1 MRCRRN
7 GETPSWPRGVVARYA
22 ALVLAASAVPLAG
35 VAAAQ
40 ETPPAVPET
49 PAAAEA
55 APAATPPERTPAPFT
70 ASLVAYAVVEGV
82 PAGSA
87 LLSVETIALP
97 PGEEAAT
104 VPNPGPVVIRVREG
118 TVELDADA
126 ALVTVARAP
135 VGPLRPAD
143 PTPGPAVARLVGPTE
158 QIVLPPGTAARL
170 TNPTTRPAALTVIS
184 LTAADTVAATPAADV
199 AGGGA

>member
-7 GETPSWPRGVVARYA
+7 GETPSWPRGVVARHA
-22 ALVLAASAVPLAG
+22 ALVLAAAAVPLAG
-35 VAAAQ
+35 VAGAQ
-40 ETPPAVPET
+40 ETPPAQET
-49 PAAAEA
+49 PAATQA
-55 APAATPPERTPAPFT
+55 APPAATPERTPAPFT

-126 ALVTVARAP
+126 ALVAVARAP
-135 VGPLRPAD
+135 VGPLRPTD
-143 PTPGPAVARLVGPTE
+143 PTPGPAAARLVGPTE

-170 TNPTTRPAALTVIS
+170 ANPGTRPAALTVIS
-184 LTAADTVAATPAADV
+184 LTAADTTTPS
-199 AGGGA
+199 AGVPGGRA